1 MKAARYFEGVSYK
14 GGITRPF
21 VEGKGREEYNNG
33 RGGGG
38 REKKLLTNVRVGDKK
53 LQTNVR
59 GDGRRNNCRT
69 WGEGEGEDKRNC

>member
-1 MKAARYFEGVSYK
+1 M
-14 GGITRPF
+14 
-21 VEGKGREEYNNG
+21 
-33 RGGGG
+33 GG

-69 WGEGEGEDKRNC
+69 WGEGEGEGEGKGEDKRNC